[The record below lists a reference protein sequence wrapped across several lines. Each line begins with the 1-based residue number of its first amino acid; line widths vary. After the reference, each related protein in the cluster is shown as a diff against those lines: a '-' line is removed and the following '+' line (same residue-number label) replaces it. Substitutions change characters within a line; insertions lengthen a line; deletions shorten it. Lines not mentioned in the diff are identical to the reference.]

1 MLGKVFSQGSARAR
15 NSKFETRNSNQIR
28 NSKGRDRSFE
38 FRTFEFDSSFEF
50 RISNFHLP
58 LAAFLALALL
68 LLLPFGCSEDNSVAP
83 IAANSPQLRVLI
95 VQGASVINVQAD
107 SPRVSLDSQPVAL
120 SFPSGLSVP
129 VSLTAQG
136 WHIGRLMLRSGTLDL
151 QPTAGGIAV
160 DEITYRGSIRLVPL
174 AGGRINVI
182 NNVAVED
189 YLAGV
194 VTKEMYPDWPI
205 EALKAQA
212 VASRTYALYET
223 HTTGMGRPWD
233 VYGDQRSQMYGGMNA
248 ETASGRQAVAS
259 TQGIVLTYGPGDGTI
274 FRSYF
279 SSCCGGVT
287 QAASDAFPGE
297 PYIPPL
303 AEQSHG
309 TLCSGCKYFNW
320 GPITISKQELTR
332 RIHVW
337 AQRTGEQIGRTI
349 AEQNMADVLTI
360 EIQSFNRFGRPN
372 RVLVIDARGTQF
384 SWPAEQVRA
393 VVNTDSGKGPTL
405 PSSFCKISADPGS
418 SQVTFYDGHG
428 FGHGVGMCQW
438 TANAE
443 AGAGQDFEQILADG
457 YPQAKLERAY

>member
-1 MLGKVFSQGSARAR
+1 MMLGRVLRKIVAPLRR
-15 NSKFETRNSNQIR
+15 NSKFETRDSNQVRNSNL
-28 NSKGRDRSFE
+28 
-38 FRTFEFDSSFEF
+38 
-50 RISNFHLP
+50 RIP
-58 LAAFLALALL
+58 LAAFLSLLSL
-68 LLLPFGCSEDNSVAP
+68 LLLPCGCSEDNSVAP
-83 IAANSPQLRVLI
+83 IAVNSPQLRVLI
-95 VQGASVINVQAD
+95 VQGASLINLQAD
-107 SPRVSLDSQPVAL
+107 SPQVLLDSQPVAL
-120 SFPSGLSVP
+120 SFPGGMAVP
-129 VSLTAQG
+129 IALTPQG
-136 WHIGRLMLRSGTLDL
+136 WHIGRLMLRSGTLDIE
-151 QPTAGGIAV
+151 PTAGGPIAV
-160 DEITYRGSIRLVPL
+160 DGTSYRGSIRLVPL

-194 VTKEMYPDWPI
+194 VTKEMYPDWPV

-212 VASRTYALYET
+212 VASRTYALYEA
-223 HTTGMGRPWD
+223 HTTGKSRSWD
-233 VYGDQRSQMYGGMNA
+233 VYGDQRSQMYGGLNA

-259 TQGIVLTYGPGDGTI
+259 TEGMVLTYGPGNGTI

-309 TLCSGCKYFNW
+309 TLASGCKYFNW

-332 RIHVW
+332 RIHIW

-349 AEQNMADVLTI
+349 AEQSMDDVLTI
-360 EIQSFNRFGRPN
+360 QIQSYNRFGRPN
-372 RVLVIDARGTQF
+372 RVLVVDARGTQY
-384 SWPAEQVRA
+384 SWPAEQLRA
-393 VVNTDSGKGPTL
+393 VVNTDAGKGPTL
-405 PSSFCKISADPGS
+405 PSSFCKISASPGS

-438 TANAE
+438 TADAE
-443 AGAGQDFEQILADG
+443 AAAGENFEQILADG